1 MKMKT
6 VIGIAAAVGAV
17 TALAVTIILKKR
29 RELGIYCDPDDFDI
43 YEDDFCGCCY
53 DDDAD
58 LDIEIPSEEIDDADV
73 DLASFEDIDGVADD
87 FEKDPDSNEDQLK

>member
-29 RELGIYCDPDDFDI
+29 RELGFIATQTILISMRTIFV
-43 YEDDFCGCCY
+43 
-53 DDDAD
+53 
-58 LDIEIPSEEIDDADV
+58 DV
-73 DLASFEDIDGVADD
+73 VVMMTQI
-87 FEKDPDSNEDQLK
+87 